1 MATPVYQLRDFSY
14 SKSMKSLCAD
24 LSDLNVPVGKY
35 LDRFQI
41 ESPTGK
47 IITFAQLTPD
57 HPKYDED
64 GWDGEMR
71 VYAPTEYL
79 ATLETVTIINS

>member
-1 MATPVYQLRDFSY
+1 MNLPMYTLRDFSY

-24 LSDLNVPVGKY
+24 ASDLGVPVGKC

-41 ESPTGK
+41 KSPTGRVV
-47 IITFAQLTPD
+47 TFAQLTQD

-71 VYAPTEYL
+71 VYAPTERIQNL
-79 ATLETVTIINS
+79 DTVTIINS